1 MRGCNKCEA
10 DMQYSWVCVSW
21 KPAWATLQCFF
32 CVCDLKNKESSSEKD
47 LFLFFLMSTSISEL
61 YIDNQTDNDSSHST
75 AVQHKW

>member
-1 MRGCNKCEA
+1 MKLTCSTHE
-10 DMQYSWVCVSW
+10 CVFHESQ
-21 KPAWATLQCFF
+21 PELHF

-75 AVQHKW
+75 AVQHK